1 MNNFICNYNLSHLNI
16 LNLYKM
22 RYSKILVAVEELP
35 LAERVF
41 QRGISLAKEFNS
53 EIALVHVVNIPTSVG
68 SIDAGILPEEA
79 MDFSKKAGQ
88 NLIKNLKESFADGME
103 VKEYLPIGS
112 PVDEVAS
119 VVEDFGADLLV
130 VGTHA
135 RSGLSKFFLGS
146 VEEQIVSSV
155 DCEVLVVKKQKKE
168 K

>member
-1 MNNFICNYNLSHLNI
+1 
-16 LNLYKM
+16 M

-41 QRGISLAKEFNS
+41 KRGISLAKEFKS

-88 NLIKNLKESFADGME
+88 NLLKNLIDSHSEGMKVE
-103 VKEYLPIGS
+103 QYLPIGS

-119 VVEDFGADLLV
+119 VVEDFDADLLV

-155 DCEVLVVKKQKKE
+155 DCEVLVVKKEKK
-168 K
+168 KK

>member
-1 MNNFICNYNLSHLNI
+1 
-16 LNLYKM
+16 M
-22 RYSKILVAVEELP
+22 RYSKILIAVEELP

-41 QRGISLAKEFNS
+41 KRGISLAKEFKA
-53 EIALVHVVNIPTSVG
+53 EVAIVHVVNIPTSVG

-88 NLIKNLKESFADGME
+88 NLLKNLIDNYSEGIE
-103 VKEYLPIGS
+103 VTEYLPIGS

-119 VVEDFGADLLV
+119 VVDEFGADLLV

-155 DCEVLVVKKQKKE
+155 DCEVLVVKKEKK
-168 K
+168 

>member
-1 MNNFICNYNLSHLNI
+1 
-16 LNLYKM
+16 M

-41 QRGISLAKEFNS
+41 KRGISLAKEFKS

-88 NLIKNLKESFADGME
+88 NLLKNLIDHNAEGIE
-103 VKEYLPIGS
+103 VKEFLPIGS

-119 VVEDFGADLLV
+119 VAKEFDADLLV

-155 DCEVLVVKKQKKE
+155 DCEVLVVKQKK
-168 K
+168 

>member
-1 MNNFICNYNLSHLNI
+1 
-16 LNLYKM
+16 M

-41 QRGISLAKEFNS
+41 KRAISLAKEFKAD
-53 EIALVHVVNIPTSVG
+53 IALIHVVNIPTSVG

-88 NLIKNLKESFADGME
+88 NLLKNLIDNNSEGLT
-103 VKEYLPIGS
+103 VKEFLPIGS

-119 VVEDFGADLLV
+119 VAKEFNADLLV

-155 DCEVLVVKKQKKE
+155 DCEVLVVKQQK
-168 K
+168 

>member
-1 MNNFICNYNLSHLNI
+1 
-16 LNLYKM
+16 M

-41 QRGISLAKEFNS
+41 KRGISLAKEFKS

-88 NLIKNLKESFADGME
+88 NLLKNLIDSHSEGMKVE
-103 VKEYLPIGS
+103 EYLPIGS

-119 VVEDFGADLLV
+119 VVEDFDADLLV

-155 DCEVLVVKKQKKE
+155 DCEVLVVKKEKK
-168 K
+168 KKK

>member
-1 MNNFICNYNLSHLNI
+1 
-16 LNLYKM
+16 M
-22 RYSKILVAVEELP
+22 RYSRILVAVEELP

-41 QRGISLAKEFNS
+41 KRGISLAKEFKA
-53 EIALVHVVNIPTSVG
+53 EVALVHVVNIPTSVG

-79 MDFSKKAGQ
+79 MDFSKKAGKNLLK
-88 NLIKNLKESFADGME
+88 NLIDSHSEGMKIE
-103 VKEYLPIGS
+103 EYLPIGS

-119 VVEDFGADLLV
+119 VAREFDADLLV

-155 DCEVLVVKKQKKE
+155 ECEVLVVKQPKK
-168 K
+168 

>member
-1 MNNFICNYNLSHLNI
+1 
-16 LNLYKM
+16 M

-41 QRGISLAKEFNS
+41 KRGISLAKEFKA
-53 EIALVHVVNIPTSVG
+53 EVALVHVVNIPTSVG

-88 NLIKNLKESFADGME
+88 NLLKNLIDSHSEGIKVE
-103 VKEYLPIGS
+103 EYLPIGS

-119 VVEDFGADLLV
+119 VAKEFDADLLV

-155 DCEVLVVKKQKKE
+155 DCEVLVVKKEKK
-168 K
+168 KK